1 MNYKPPYQITTKIV
15 KLVSDISEKISDIK
29 YIEKQYDT
37 PKLRKKNRVRSIT
50 GSLQIEGNTFS
61 EEKVT
66 AMINGKKVIGE
77 YKEILEVEGAIKAYA
92 NLEKY
97 NYKKEKDLL
106 LAHKLMMSGI
116 LTNCGNYR
124 GGNVGV
130 GGKDGVT
137 HVAPPPN
144 QVPKLMGELFDWLK
158 NSDEHLIIKS
168 CVFHYEFEFIHPFS
182 DGNGRIGR
190 LWQSVILKSYK
201 DFFAH
206 IPIESIVRANQQRYY
221 DVLEA
226 SGSAGESTPFI
237 EYMLEMILHTMKE
250 YIQES
255 KESNQKSN
263 QKSDQKILE
272 ILSENPKTTIYELME
287 KLKMSESGIKKVI
300 KKLKDERKV
309 QRVGGTRGFW
319 EITGNTNH
327 EENK

>member
-1 MNYKPPYQITTKIV
+1 MSYKPPYQITTKIV
-15 KLVSDISEKISDIK
+15 KLVSDISERISDIK

-66 AMINGKKVIGE
+66 AMINGKRVIGE
-77 YKEILEVEGAIKAYA
+77 YKEILEVEGAINAYT

-97 NYKKEKDLL
+97 NYTKEKDLL
-106 LAHKLMMSGI
+106 LAHKLMMTGI

-124 GGNVGV
+124 SVNVGV
-130 GGKDGVT
+130 GGKDGVA
-137 HVAPPPN
+137 HIAPPPN
-144 QVPKLMGELFDWLK
+144 QVPKLMNELFYWLK
-158 NSDEHLIIKS
+158 NSDEHLIVKS
-168 CVFHYEFEFIHPFS
+168 SVFHYEFEFIHPFS

-221 DVLEA
+221 DVLEK

-237 EYMLEMILHTMKE
+237 EYMLEMILHTMEE

-255 KESNQKSN
+255 QKSNQKSN

-272 ILSENPKTTIYELME
+272 IMSENPKTTIYELMK
-287 KLKMSESGIKKVI
+287 KLNMSESGIKKVI
-300 KKLKDERKV
+300 KKLKDENKI

-319 EITGNTNH
+319 EVLENN
-327 EENK
+327 EESKR

>member
-1 MNYKPPYQITTKIV
+1 MHYKPPYTITTKIV
-15 KLVSDISEKISDIK
+15 KLVSEISEKISDIK
-29 YIEKQYDT
+29 HIEKQYDT

-50 GSLQIEGNTFS
+50 GSLQIEGNTLS

-66 AMINGKKVIGE
+66 AMMNGKRVIGE

-97 NYKKEKDLL
+97 DYTKENDLL
-106 LAHKLMMSGI
+106 LAHKLMMGGI

-130 GGKDGVT
+130 GGKDGVA
-137 HVAPPPN
+137 HIAPPPN

-158 NSDEHLIIKS
+158 KSDEHRIIKS

-190 LWQSVILKSYK
+190 LWQSVILKSHK

-221 DVLEA
+221 EVLEA

-237 EYMLEMILHTMKE
+237 EYMLEMIRETMEE
-250 YIQES
+250 YIVES
-255 KESNQKSN
+255 HKSDQKSN

-272 ILSENPKTTIYELME
+272 IMRENPKITIYELMA
-287 KLKMSESGIKKVI
+287 KMGMSESGIKKVI
-300 KKLKDERKV
+300 KKLKSEDKI
-309 QRVGGTRGFW
+309 QRVGGTRGHW
-319 EITGNTNH
+319 EILEGGG
-327 EENK
+327 